1 MNCLQREILTS
12 WLAKHTREEI
22 EVASL
27 NITISELALLHT
39 VNGYA
44 PYNMPLINERQFTTF
59 MDHLTGV
66 KKITIFEKIERV
78 KRKLD
83 LSKVMQ
89 FDPEEE
95 FDKIA
100 ARHNH
105 NNNSLEANS
114 PNISAYETLLPD
126 FPHWNH
132 RVETEAPSAQ
142 LINDLSSELVR
153 ISTVFY
159 QFLVPKMQSMVRRHS
174 ENPEQI
180 SFDYSK
186 IYDFSMRVVPVAFEG
201 IGELIDRVHAEYAER
216 FPDVLV
222 GLPVDFEIEGDMPVG
237 ILLNDESE

>member
-1 MNCLQREILTS
+1 MNCLQREILSSWIAKRTS
-12 WLAKHTREEI
+12 KEI

-39 VNGYA
+39 VNSDA

-83 LSKVMQ
+83 LSKVQQ

-132 RVETEAPSAQ
+132 RVETESPSTQ

-159 QFLVPKMQSMVRRHS
+159 QFLVPKMQLMARHHS
-174 ENPEQI
+174 ENPDQI

-186 IYDFSMRVVPVAFEG
+186 IWDFSMKVIPVAFEG
-201 IGELIDRVHAEYAER
+201 VCELIDRVHAEYAEC
-216 FPDVLV
+216 FPDVLI
-222 GLPVDFEIEGDMPVG
+222 GLPPDVEVEGDIPVG
-237 ILLNDESE
+237 ILLNDEA